1 MTRTAIPLTDARVL
15 RPLARRTNVIR
26 LSLAAVALGA
36 ALTAFVVARHPG
48 THALVPL
55 ASRGDTIVVVDLS
68 ASISTDT
75 YAQIGATLSSLAR
88 GGGKLGLVVFSDQ
101 AYEAFP
107 QGTPARDLAPV
118 ARLFEVP
125 QQATPG
131 FAPTVPANPWTA
143 RFSGGTKI
151 SAGLTL
157 AHTLAVADP
166 RAPATVVLV
175 SDLSDDPNDLRRLS
189 SILLAY
195 RRDHVPVRIVG
206 LNPADADVA
215 FFRHALSPAPA
226 VVNAPVSTVG
236 EPAVRTR
243 FPWALVLSALLA
255 CAALATLEVWAPRLE
270 WGRT

>member
-1 MTRTAIPLTDARVL
+1 MTAIPLTDAAAL
-15 RPLARRTNVIR
+15 RPLARRTSLIR
-26 LSLAAVALGA
+26 CSLAAVAIGA
-36 ALTAFVVARHPG
+36 ALVAVFVARHPA

-88 GGGKLGLVVFSDQ
+88 SGGRLGLVVFSDQ

-107 QGTPARDLAPV
+107 QGTPARDLAPI
-118 ARLFEVP
+118 ARLFAVP
-125 QQATPG
+125 NQATPG
-131 FAPTVPANPWTA
+131 FAPAIPPNPWTA
-143 RFSGGTKI
+143 TFSGGTKI

-157 AHTLAVADP
+157 AHTLAVTGP

-195 RRDHVPVRIVG
+195 RRDHVPVRIVS
-206 LNPADADVA
+206 LNPSDADVA
-215 FFRHALSPAPA
+215 FFRHALSPAPPI
-226 VVNAPVSTVG
+226 VNAPPSVARA
-236 EPAVRTR
+236 PAIRTA
-243 FPWALVLSALLA
+243 FPWVLVLAALVA
-255 CAALATLEVWAPRLE
+255 CAALASLEGWAPRLE
-270 WGRT
+270 WSRT